1 MNHQRATQRRKIP
14 GNLIF
19 WDNHECIEKTLLC
32 FSDVIF
38 WRFYWTSKIIWIL
51 PCEQI
56 RITTYLPADQSTNF
70 ISMIINKPIQTP
82 VTVPGTKVLASAPHN
97 NNSEAF
103 SWQKRRLSYVFANP
117 QSVFIPH
124 RKQLMY
130 GLREYFSLT
139 LKQVLENYLFAAR
152 SGVIRVYL
160 SF

>member
-1 MNHQRATQRRKIP
+1 
-14 GNLIF
+14 
-19 WDNHECIEKTLLC
+19 
-32 FSDVIF
+32 
-38 WRFYWTSKIIWIL
+38 
-51 PCEQI
+51 
-56 RITTYLPADQSTNF
+56 
-70 ISMIINKPIQTP
+70 MIINKPIQPP
-82 VTVPGTKVLASAPHN
+82 VTVPGTKILASAPHN

-124 RKQLMY
+124 RKQLIY

-160 SF
+160 PF